1 MARPKKEIRF
11 VHKAFKLPP
20 ELAAALDDY
29 CAKNMESLSA
39 TVRRA
44 LCEYLLKH
52 GDEDDSNAVFVAIEK
67 QRKNKYESPP
77 PQNPRPIIQQ
87 EREPTLEEVRA
98 AREKFRKGNFPT
110 PFKR

>member
-67 QRKNKYESPP
+67 QRKNKYESPLL
-77 PQNPRPIIQQ
+77 QNPRSTPP

-98 AREKFRKGNFPT
+98 AREKFRKGNFPS
-110 PFKR
+110 PFRR

>member
-52 GDEDDSNAVFVAIEK
+52 GDKDDSNAVFVAIEN
-67 QRKNKYESPP
+67 QRKHKHEQAPT
-77 PQNPRPIIQQ
+77 
-87 EREPTLEEVRA
+87 PTLEEVRA
-98 AREKFRKGNFPT
+98 GAKKFLKGHVPSF
-110 PFKR
+110 RR